1 MTVNVYWTRAIA
13 PGSGERHF
21 ISPLRF
27 QEPEFLHKNIDYKEY
42 LGPAL
47 LHCPGMVEEM
57 TKTVVIKSP
66 VGVDLEYNDD
76 GQLKV
81 YRQDPEFGAIFSGE
95 PQGKNGVHQLGFGY
109 IFFADKPLMATNL
122 PPYYHNNGYT
132 EAVNP
137 LCGSYDIGR
146 WFRPG
151 VRPLFQKKPDATRI
165 SINEGDPLMY
175 VKFNTDE
182 KINLVEFD
190 AHELDQLGFHSP
202 INACI
207 TLKNQL
213 PPTPLHKAYEYFDNA
228 RMRQKVLKIIK
239 RNTI

>member
-1 MTVNVYWTRAIA
+1 
-13 PGSGERHF
+13 
-21 ISPLRF
+21 
-27 QEPEFLHKNIDYKEY
+27 
-42 LGPAL
+42 
-47 LHCPGMVEEM
+47 MVDEM

-66 VGVDLEYNDD
+66 VGIDLEYGND
-76 GQLKV
+76 GNLKV
-81 YRQDPEFGAIFSGE
+81 YRQDPEFGAIFFGD
-95 PQGKNGVHQLGFGY
+95 PQGKAGIHQLGFGY

-182 KINLVEFD
+182 KINLIEFD
-190 AHELDQLGFHSP
+190 SHELDQLGFNSP

-207 TLKNQL
+207 SLKNQL

-228 RMRQKVLKIIK
+228 RMREKVLKIVK
-239 RNTI
+239 RNKV

>member
-66 VGVDLEYNDD
+66 VSIDLEYNDN
-76 GQLKV
+76 GQLKIH
-81 YRQDPEFGAIFSGE
+81 RQDPEFGAIFFGD
-95 PQGKNGVHQLGFGY
+95 PQGKNGIHQLGFGY

-137 LCGSYDIGR
+137 ICGSYDIGR

-151 VRPLFQKKPDATRI
+151 VRPLFQKKPEATRI
-165 SINEGDPLMY
+165 SINEGDPVMY

-190 AHELDQLGFHSP
+190 SHELDQLGFYSP

-239 RNTI
+239 RNRV

>member
-27 QEPEFLHKNIDYKEY
+27 QEPEFLHKNIDYKEW

-66 VGVDLEYNDD
+66 VTVELEYNDN

-81 YRQDPEFGAIFSGE
+81 HRQDPEFGAIFFGD
-95 PQGKNGVHQLGFGY
+95 PQGKNGIHQLGFGY

-190 AHELDQLGFHSP
+190 SHELDQLDFHSP
-202 INACI
+202 INSCI

-239 RNTI
+239 RNKV

>member
-1 MTVNVYWTRAIA
+1 MINVYWTRAIA

-27 QEPEFLHKNIDYKEY
+27 AEPVFLNKDIDYKEF

-47 LHCPGMVEEM
+47 LHCPGIVEEM

-66 VGVDLEYNDD
+66 VTVDLQYTDEQN
-76 GQLKV
+76 LKV
-81 YRQDPEFGAIFSGE
+81 HRQDPEFGKIFFGD
-95 PQGKNGVHQLGFGY
+95 PQGKNGIHQLGFGY

-122 PPYYHNNGYT
+122 PAYYHDNGYT
-132 EAVNP
+132 KNVNAI
-137 LCGSYDIGR
+137 CGSYDIGR

-151 VRPLFQKKPDATRI
+151 VRPLFQLKSGAKNI
-165 SINEGDPLMY
+165 NINEGDALMY

-182 KINLVEFD
+182 KVNFVEFD

-239 RNTI
+239 RNTV

>member
-1 MTVNVYWTRAIA
+1 MIKVYWTRAIA

-27 QEPEFLHKNIDYKEY
+27 QEPIFLNKDIDYKEF
-42 LGPAL
+42 LGPEL
-47 LHCPGMVEEM
+47 LHCPGIVEEM

-66 VGVDLEYNDD
+66 VTVDLEYADD
-76 GQLKV
+76 QNLKIH
-81 YRQDPEFGAIFSGE
+81 RQDPAFGQIFFGH
-95 PQGKNGVHQLGFGY
+95 PQGKNGIHQLGFGY

-122 PPYYHNNGYT
+122 PAYYHDNGYT
-132 EAVNP
+132 RNVDAI
-137 LCGSYDIGR
+137 CGSYDIGR

-151 VRPLFQKKPDATRI
+151 VRPLFQKKPGTKNI
-165 SINEGDPLMY
+165 NINEGDALMY
-175 VKFNTDE
+175 VKFNTEE
-182 KINLVEFD
+182 KIELVEFD

-213 PPTPLHKAYEYFDNA
+213 PPTPLNKAYEYFDNA

-239 RNTI
+239 RNVI

>member
-1 MTVNVYWTRAIA
+1 MTINVYWTRAIA

-66 VGVDLEYNDD
+66 VSVDLEYEDN
-76 GQLKV
+76 GQLKIH
-81 YRQDPEFGAIFSGE
+81 RQDPEFGEIFFGQ

-151 VRPLFQKKPDATRI
+151 VRPLFQKKPNAKRI
-165 SINEGDPLMY
+165 SITEGDPLMY

-190 AHELDQLGFHSP
+190 SQELDQLGFHSP

-228 RMRQKVLKIIK
+228 RMRQKVLKIVK
-239 RNTI
+239 RNRV

>member
-1 MTVNVYWTRAIA
+1 
-13 PGSGERHF
+13 
-21 ISPLRF
+21 
-27 QEPEFLHKNIDYKEY
+27 
-42 LGPAL
+42 
-47 LHCPGMVEEM
+47 M

-66 VGVDLEYNDD
+66 VTVDLEYADD
-76 GQLKV
+76 QNLKIH
-81 YRQDPEFGAIFSGE
+81 RQDPQFGQIFFGQ
-95 PQGKNGVHQLGFGY
+95 PQGKNGIHQLGFGY

-122 PPYYHNNGYT
+122 PAYYHDNGYT
-132 EAVNP
+132 RSVDAI
-137 LCGSYDIGR
+137 CGSYDIGR

-151 VRPLFQKKPDATRI
+151 VRPLFQKKPGTTSI
-165 SINEGDPLMY
+165 NINEGDALMY

-182 KINLVEFD
+182 KIELVEFD

>member
-27 QEPEFLHKNIDYKEY
+27 QEPEFLHKNIDYKEW

-66 VGVDLEYNDD
+66 VSVDLEYGND
-76 GQLKV
+76 GNLKV
-81 YRQDPEFGAIFSGE
+81 HRQDPEFGAIFFGD

-151 VRPLFQKKPDATRI
+151 VRPLFQKKPDAKRI
-165 SINEGDPLMY
+165 SISEGDPLMY

-190 AHELDQLGFHSP
+190 SHELDQLGFHSP

-213 PPTPLHKAYEYFDNA
+213 PPTPLHQAYEYFDNV
-228 RMRQKVLKIIK
+228 RMSQKVLKIIK
-239 RNTI
+239 RNKV